1 VSRHGVARLA
11 YTHETRLR
19 LPFVKKKN
27 LPSLDEQAWCS
38 KACVFREVPDGVCFF
53 LLIFVFFF
61 VEILQSQYT
70 MTFFHT
76 VKILGGT
83 KNKFFEGNIR

>member
-1 VSRHGVARLA
+1 MKHACVFL
-11 YTHETRLR
+11 L
-19 LPFVKKKN
+19 LKKKN